1 MKRNIKLSKK
11 LIFFIILLFFSIIS
25 SSVFAAQ
32 DVIEINNA
40 NDLKVLLK
48 KGNLENKKIIINSD
62 ITIES
67 KDIPDIGNNVNLIN
81 STVIGQGSKRPTITI
96 NSTEQDIQPLF
107 GKIYGDNSESKIKDE
122 KQEYPVLQNF
132 NIVCN
137 GDVIG
142 APVCAELDSK
152 VREDYKESSH
162 LGYAKDMD
170 ITVKGN
176 IIPYKYY
183 PSAHRAS
190 GFVVDF
196 TEFDFYNININV
208 DGNIGGDISQI
219 SDCKNILCAG
229 LFAENGAKTF
239 TRLENINIKAK
250 DIIAKTANPLGVSY
264 AAGCAVT
271 GSTNQKIYGKNINV
285 DVGNII
291 SSNSM
296 CNPNKLTAYA
306 AVGFLDNFQKFAPTL
321 TNMSIGVTI
330 APWNVISR
338 DETLGASRFSF
349 DNYVSNQVQYIPYAD
364 NKFQSEKSNIISLNA
379 HSKTLRNPLPTDNQI
394 IDPFTLK
401 LSEIVNDSTIKIKP
415 QVINSSFKAKNISI
429 STGAKCGAVFY
440 GIGNLMDV
448 KDNNIEFNDL
458 NINSNMPNVAGIVGI
473 AEEANNNNLK
483 MNNLNVSSIDGTG
496 AKSGS
501 YINLLGHIGGK
512 ASKNNIRAN
521 NTDININNEGYLYIN
536 TGAYKASE
544 MKDSII
550 HINSLNAKTSGSSSF
565 GGILGSRKAGDY
577 KDEADI
583 SNNRLIFDGPIN
595 IESKKDNMFAGIG
608 DTIQSKNTGNIKN
621 NSLLFKDI
629 NIKGEETTRI
639 SGLVTYASGISKIE
653 NNSVQVL
660 GDINSQKVKEQNII
674 SGLAM
679 NIMGDCV
686 INDNTLLL
694 MGSITN
700 LGANA
705 ANSSLTNLIL
715 SGANANILGPMILKN
730 AVYVDG
736 NINTE
741 PSGFHYISGNLYG
754 DNKYIVQNNSILLKN
769 IPEKLKDSKLSET
782 GTVSNNAFVHVDK
795 NNRIS
800 YKIKDNGNLNTIESN
815 KIDTLKIAY
824 RPFQDALWTKGASYH
839 EVTTAESA
847 FPYLIDKG
855 KAGGNIDFISVDK
868 DELLQGKD
876 ASSLYLKNYYNR
888 HLAVKKDNLIYDI
901 LGIPSAEE
909 RKLTYRIEYDLN
921 SGTLIDPQK
930 PIEDNDMYL
939 LGQDAVVKS
948 GNNAQK
954 EGYIFLGWSLN
965 KGAKTA
971 DYKESDIIKITGNIT
986 LYAVWQEKE
995 KEKEKEKFIG
1005 GGIHLVPEKEIK
1017 IHLAYIFGY
1026 PDKSIR
1032 PEGNI
1037 TRAEAA
1043 ALAIRLSETPT
1054 GQDKAIFKD
1063 TKKDA
1068 WYNKYVNKAKDID
1081 MLLADGENIRPNDN
1095 ITRGEFAKL
1104 ISHLDKNNYKDLP
1117 FTDTKG
1123 HKFEK
1128 EIAQAYANSRIA
1140 GYPDNT
1146 FKPDKEI
1153 TRAEAVIILNSL
1165 FVRVPDKEYID
1176 NHENDIKHFND
1187 LKKSYWAYY
1196 QIVEAANTHKY
1207 ERKENN
1213 IDEIWHSILNDIFNY
1228 Q

>member
-25 SSVFAAQ
+25 SSVFADQ
-32 DVIEINNA
+32 EVIEINNA
-40 NDLKVLLK
+40 KDLKSLLR

-67 KDIPDIGNNVNLIN
+67 IDIPDIGHNVNLIN
-81 STVIGQGSKRPTITI
+81 STVIGQGPKRPTITI
-96 NSTEQDIQPLF
+96 KEKEQDIPPLF
-107 GKIYGDNSESKIKDE
+107 GEIYGDNSESKIKDG

-142 APVCAELDSK
+142 APVCAELNSK
-152 VREDYKESSH
+152 VRKDYKESSH

-183 PSAHRAS
+183 RSAHRAS

-219 SDCKNILCAG
+219 NDCKNILCAG
-229 LFAENGAKTF
+229 LFAENGAESF
-239 TRLENINIKAK
+239 TRLENIKIKAK

-271 GSTNQKIYGKNINV
+271 GSKNQKIYGKNINV
-285 DVGNII
+285 DVENII
-291 SSNSM
+291 SSNSG
-296 CNPNKLTAYA
+296 CNQNKLTAYA
-306 AVGFLDNFQKFAPTL
+306 AVGFLDNFQKFAPNL
-321 TNMSIGVTI
+321 TNMSIGVTV
-330 APWNVISR
+330 APWNIIES
-338 DETLGASRFSF
+338 DIILGASRFSF
-349 DNYVSNQVQYIPYAD
+349 DNYASNQVQYIPYAD
-364 NKFQSEKSNIISLNA
+364 NKLQSEKSNIISLNA
-379 HSKTLRNPLPTDNQI
+379 QSKTLRNPLPIDNQI

-401 LSEIVNDSTIKIKP
+401 LSDIVDDSTIKIKP
-415 QVINSSFKAKNISI
+415 QVINSSFKANNISI
-429 STGAKCGAVFY
+429 STGEKCGAVFY

-458 NINSNMPNVAGIVGI
+458 NINSNMPNVAGIVGM
-473 AEEANNNNLK
+473 AEEANNNILK
-483 MNNLNVSSIDGTG
+483 MNNLNVSPIDGIG
-496 AKSGS
+496 ANSRS

-565 GGILGSRKAGDY
+565 GGILGSREVSEY

-595 IESKKDNMFAGIG
+595 IESTKKNMFAGIG
-608 DTIQSKNTGNIKN
+608 DTIQSNKTGQIKN

-629 NIKGEETTRI
+629 NIKGGEKTRI
-639 SGLVTYASGISKIE
+639 SGLVTYASGISNIE
-653 NNSVQVL
+653 NNSAQVL
-660 GDINSQKVKEQNII
+660 GDINSQKVKEQNVI

-679 NIMGDCV
+679 NIMGDPV

-694 MGSITN
+694 MGSIIN
-700 LGANA
+700 QGADT

-715 SGANANILGPMILKN
+715 SGAKANTLGPLILRN

-736 NINTE
+736 NINTD

-754 DNKYIVQNNSILLKN
+754 NDKYIVQNNSILLKN

-782 GTVSNNAFVHVDK
+782 DTVSNNAFVHVDK

-815 KIDTLKIAY
+815 KIDTLKIAH

-855 KAGGNIDFISVDK
+855 KTGGNIDFISVDK
-868 DELLQGKD
+868 DELLQGED

-930 PIEDNDMYL
+930 PIEDNNMYL

-948 GNNAQK
+948 GDNAQK

-965 KGAKTA
+965 KDAKTA

-986 LYAVWQEKE
+986 LYAVWQE

-1063 TKKDA
+1063 AKKDA

-1176 NHENDIKHFND
+1176 NHENEIKHFND

>member
-40 NDLKVLLK
+40 NDLKELLK
-48 KGNLENKKIIINSD
+48 KRSLENKKIIIKSD
-62 ITIES
+62 ITIKS
-67 KDIPDIGNNVNLIN
+67 KDIPNIGNNVNLIN
-81 STVIGQGSKRPTITI
+81 STVIGQGPKRPTITI
-96 NSTEQDIQPLF
+96 NKKEKDIQPLF

-250 DIIAKTANPLGVSY
+250 DIIAKTANPAGVSY

-285 DVGNII
+285 DVENII

-306 AVGFLDNFQKFAPTL
+306 AVGFLDNFQKFAPNL
-321 TNMSIGVTI
+321 TYMSIGVTI
-330 APWNVISR
+330 APWNIIES
-338 DETLGASRFSF
+338 DIILGASRFSF
-349 DNYVSNQVQYIPYAD
+349 DNYASNQVKYTSDAD
-364 NKFQSEKSNIISLNA
+364 NKSQSEKSNIISLNA
-379 HSKTLRNPLPTDNQI
+379 HSKTLRNPLPIDNKI

-401 LSEIVNDSTIKIKP
+401 LSDIVENSTIKIKP
-415 QVINSSFKAKNISI
+415 QVINSSFKANNISI
-429 STGAKCGAVFY
+429 STGEKCGAVFY

-458 NINSNMPNVAGIVGI
+458 NINSNMPNVAGIVGM
-473 AEEANNNNLK
+473 AEEANNNILK
-483 MNNLNVSSIDGTG
+483 MNNLNVSPIDGTG

-565 GGILGSRKAGDY
+565 GGILGSREVNDY
-577 KDEADI
+577 KDAADI
-583 SNNRLIFDGPIN
+583 SNNRLIIDGPIN

-629 NIKGEETTRI
+629 NIKGGETTRI

-660 GDINSQKVKEQNII
+660 GDINSQKVKDQNVI

-679 NIMGDCV
+679 NIKGDCV

-694 MGSITN
+694 MGSIIN
-700 LGANA
+700 QGAETV
-705 ANSSLTNLIL
+705 NSSLTNLIL
-715 SGANANILGPMILKN
+715 SGAANANIWGPMILRN

-769 IPEKLKDSKLSET
+769 IPEKLKDSKPSET

-795 NNRIS
+795 NNRIA
-800 YKIKDNGNLNTIESN
+800 YKINDNGNLNTIESN
-815 KIDTLKIAY
+815 KIDTLKIAH

-839 EVTTAESA
+839 EVTTAEIA

-855 KAGGNIDFISVDK
+855 KAGGDIDFISVDK
-868 DELLQGKD
+868 DELLQEKD

-930 PIEDNDMYL
+930 PIEDNNMYL

-965 KGAKTA
+965 KDAKTA

-986 LYAVWQEKE
+986 LYAVWQ
-995 KEKEKEKFIG
+995 EKEKFIG

-1063 TKKDA
+1063 AKKDA

>member
-1 MKRNIKLSKK
+1 
-11 LIFFIILLFFSIIS
+11 
-25 SSVFAAQ
+25 
-32 DVIEINNA
+32 
-40 NDLKVLLK
+40 
-48 KGNLENKKIIINSD
+48 
-62 ITIES
+62 
-67 KDIPDIGNNVNLIN
+67 
-81 STVIGQGSKRPTITI
+81 
-96 NSTEQDIQPLF
+96 
-107 GKIYGDNSESKIKDE
+107 
-122 KQEYPVLQNF
+122 
-132 NIVCN
+132 
-137 GDVIG
+137 
-142 APVCAELDSK
+142 
-152 VREDYKESSH
+152 
-162 LGYAKDMD
+162 MD

-250 DIIAKTANPLGVSY
+250 DIIAKTANPAGVSY

-271 GSTNQKIYGKNINV
+271 GSTNQKIYGKDINV
-285 DVGNII
+285 DVENII
-291 SSNSM
+291 SSNSE
-296 CNPNKLTAYA
+296 CNQNKLTAYA
-306 AVGFLDNFQKFAPTL
+306 AVGFLDNFQKFAPNL
-321 TNMSIGVTI
+321 TYMSIGVTI

-349 DNYVSNQVQYIPYAD
+349 DNYASNQVKYTSDAD
-364 NKFQSEKSNIISLNA
+364 NKSQSEKSNIISLNA
-379 HSKTLRNPLPTDNQI
+379 HSKTLRNPLPIDNQI

-401 LSEIVNDSTIKIKP
+401 LSDIVDDSTIKIKP

-483 MNNLNVSSIDGTG
+483 MNNLNVSPVDGTG
-496 AKSGS
+496 ANSS
-501 YINLLGHIGGK
+501 SFINLLGHIGGK

-550 HINSLNAKTSGSSSF
+550 HINSLNAKTSGCSSF
-565 GGILGSRKAGDY
+565 GGILGSRKVDDY

-595 IESKKDNMFAGIG
+595 IESTKDNMFAGIG
-608 DTIQSKNTGNIKN
+608 DTIQSKKTGNIKN

-629 NIKGEETTRI
+629 NIKGGETTRI

-660 GDINSQKVKEQNII
+660 GDINSQKVKDQNVI

-694 MGSITN
+694 MGSIIN
-700 LGANA
+700 QGAETV
-705 ANSSLTNLIL
+705 NSSLTNLIL
-715 SGANANILGPMILKN
+715 SGAANANTFGPMILRN

-736 NINTE
+736 NINTD
-741 PSGFHYISGNLYG
+741 PSGFHYISGNLYEG
-754 DNKYIVQNNSILLKN
+754 NKYIVQYNSILLKN
-769 IPEKLKDSKLSET
+769 IPEKLKDSKPSET

-795 NNRIS
+795 NNRIA
-800 YKIKDNGNLNTIESN
+800 YKINDNGNLNTIESN
-815 KIDTLKIAY
+815 KIDTLKIAH

-839 EVTTAESA
+839 EVTTAERA

-855 KAGGNIDFISVDK
+855 KAGENIDFISVDK

-930 PIEDNDMYL
+930 PIEDNNMYL

-948 GNNAQK
+948 GENAQK

-965 KGAKTA
+965 KNAKTA
-971 DYKESDIIKITGNIT
+971 DYKKSDIIKITGNIT

-995 KEKEKEKFIG
+995 KEKEKFIG
-1005 GGIHLVPEKEIK
+1005 GGIHFVPEKEIK
-1017 IHLAYIFGY
+1017 IHPAYIFGY

-1054 GQDKAIFKD
+1054 GQDTAIFKD

-1213 IDEIWHSILNDIFNY
+1213 IDEIWHSILNDMFNY